1 MQALLAIIEKELRT
15 YFASPIAYVVT
26 AAFLALTGLLFVQ
39 IVGLVRQA
47 DLRPLFSN
55 IAIVFVLLG
64 PVLTMRLLAEEA
76 RSGAIELL
84 LTAPVRDAT
93 IIAGKFLAGLLML
106 VAMLVPTLYYPL
118 LLGLFSTPDWGPVAA
133 GYLGVLLLGSAC
145 LALGLF
151 TSSLTENQIVAAVLG
166 IGLLLTLW
174 VVGGA
179 ADLFGGPAGALVRQ
193 LELPAHF
200 FDFPRGVIDS
210 RHVVFFA
217 SVTAAGL
224 FLSYLALQSRRWR

>member
-1 MQALLAIIEKELRT
+1 MRAALAIVDKELRT
-15 YFASPIAYVVT
+15 YFAAPMAYVIT
-26 AAFLALTGLLFVQ
+26 AAFVLLTGLLFVQ

-55 IAIVFVLLG
+55 IAIVLVLLS

-93 IIAGKFLAGLLML
+93 IILAKFLAALLML
-106 VAMLVPTLYYPL
+106 LAMLAPTLYYALIL
-118 LLGLFSTPDWGPVAA
+118 LLFGRPDWGPILS
-133 GYLGVLLLGSAC
+133 GYLGVVLLGAAC

-151 TSSLTENQIVAAVLG
+151 TSSLTQNQIIAAVLG
-166 IGLLLTLW
+166 VGLLLLLW
-174 VVGGA
+174 LVGGA
-179 ADLFGGPAGALVRQ
+179 SDLFGGTAGAVLRQ
-193 LELPAHF
+193 LELPSHF
-200 FDFPRGVIDS
+200 FDFPRGVVDT
-210 RHVVFFA
+210 RHVVYFA

-224 FLSYLALQSRRWR
+224 FLSYLSLQTRRWR